1 MESLLKCIK
10 NYIPTWGMILGLLV
24 KSLVLFGL
32 STKDMRHQ
40 SITPQFSC
48 TELSHMLI

>member
-1 MESLLKCIK
+1 M
-10 NYIPTWGMILGLLV
+10 WGMILGLLV
-24 KSLVLFGL
+24 KGLVLFGL